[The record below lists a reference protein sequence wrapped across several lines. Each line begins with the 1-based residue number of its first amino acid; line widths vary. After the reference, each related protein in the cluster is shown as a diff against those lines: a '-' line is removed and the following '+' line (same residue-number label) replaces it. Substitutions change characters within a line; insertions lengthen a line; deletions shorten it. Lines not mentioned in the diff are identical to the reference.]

1 MERNFYNDDFEEFL
15 KQKADQY
22 KLYPSERV
30 WSNVYSSLHS
40 RRRWFTVGLLLLLIT
55 STLIVSREIFLSN
68 YARVAQ
74 KVNESISQTSAA
86 NTSFTTIS
94 ATESPVIILAP
105 NKPTAS
111 SLNTGRSHLQK
122 INDISNSSLPN
133 NTEDAYND
141 ETSVQV
147 IENGSLPSGNEF
159 DYTGK
164 TNLSE
169 ATRIALALPLPALTI
184 KKQRNNKPAIQ
195 NDDAAPNIAPEKNKW
210 NVQLYASPIV
220 SYRRLSNLNRN
231 SKYVPVAINFD
242 NNIDNYVRHKPAIGF
257 ELGTKVQYN
266 VSNSLSFYAGAQLNY
281 SRYYIDAYNYHAE
294 KASIALNNSS
304 PIADTVSNYTSI
316 RNFDGY
322 YPEQLQN
329 QYFQLSVPIGAEL
342 KLLGSKRL
350 QFSIAASVQPTY
362 LISSNSYLLS
372 SDYKNYIQ
380 NPDLA
385 RKFNV
390 HTNFEAFVSY
400 KMGGLKWQLGPQF
413 RYQLLSSYTNDYG
426 IREYL
431 TEFGF
436 KLGVS
441 KTIK

>member
-30 WSNVYSSLHS
+30 WSNIYSSLHS

-68 YARVAQ
+68 YDRVAQ
-74 KVNESISQTSAA
+74 KVNESISQTSATNIGLA
-86 NTSFTTIS
+86 TIS
-94 ATESPVIILAP
+94 ATESPVIILSP
-105 NKPTAS
+105 NKPAAP
-111 SLNTGRSHLQK
+111 SLNTSRSHSQK
-122 INDISNSSLPN
+122 ISDISNSSLPT
-133 NTEDAYND
+133 NTEGAYSD

-164 TNLSE
+164 TNLRE
-169 ATRIALALPLPALTI
+169 ATRIALALPLPALTV
-184 KKQRNNKPAIQ
+184 KKPRNNKPAIQ

-210 NVQLYASPIV
+210 NLQLYASPIV

-304 PIADTVSNYTSI
+304 PVADTVSNYTSI

-342 KLLGSKRL
+342 KLLGNKRL
-350 QFSIAASVQPTY
+350 QFSIAASIQPTY